1 VKWNY
6 RTVTKLCTVIPRASG
21 EPGTPQHMLGLLGRP
36 LARAMTPQRFRQNE
50 ICLAGEAMLRPL
62 NRREALAAGAGALA
76 AGVGLTAD
84 SARALNDYADQIKE
98 FTGGR
103 TPVESGMRL
112 ELPELAENGN
122 TVPLSVAVDT
132 PVGAHVQE
140 IVVFAPANPNA
151 RVIRFLFSLASVPG
165 ASTRI
170 RLAETQDV
178 IAVAKLS
185 DGTFLSASRQI
196 KVTIGGCG
204 G

>member
-1 VKWNY
+1 MV
-6 RTVTKLCTVIPRASG
+6 RR
-21 EPGTPQHMLGLLGRP
+21 
-36 LARAMTPQRFRQNE
+36 
-50 ICLAGEAMLRPL
+50 L
-62 NRREALAAGAGALA
+62 NRREALTAGAGALA
-76 AGVGLTAD
+76 SGVGLAAGP
-84 SARALNDYADQIKE
+84 ARAVNDYANQIRG

-103 TPVESGMRL
+103 TPVDGGVRL

-122 TVPLSVAVDT
+122 TVPLSVTVDA
-132 PVGAHVQE
+132 PAGVQVQE
-140 IVVFAPANPNA
+140 ILVLAPANPNA
-151 RVIRFLFSLASVPG
+151 RVIRFRFSAASVPE

-185 DGTFLSASRQI
+185 DGTFRSASRQI

>member
-1 VKWNY
+1 MSSEV
-6 RTVTKLCTVIPRASG
+6 
-21 EPGTPQHMLGLLGRP
+21 
-36 LARAMTPQRFRQNE
+36 
-50 ICLAGEAMLRPL
+50 
-62 NRREALAAGAGALA
+62 NRRQALRQGAGALA
-76 AGVGLTAD
+76 GGLAAAAGL
-84 SARALNDYADQIKE
+84 SAGSAAAANDYQDQIRA

-103 TPVESGMRL
+103 TPVQGAIRL

-122 TVPLSVAVDT
+122 TVPLAVAVDPPGGT
-132 PVGAHVQE
+132 RVQE
-140 IVVFAPANPNA
+140 ILVLAPANPNA
-151 RVIRFLFSLASVPG
+151 RVIRFRFSSASVPE

-178 IAVAKLS
+178 IAVAKLD

>member
-1 VKWNY
+1 
-6 RTVTKLCTVIPRASG
+6 
-21 EPGTPQHMLGLLGRP
+21 M
-36 LARAMTPQRFRQNE
+36 
-50 ICLAGEAMLRPL
+50 MLRRRL
-62 NRREALAAGAGALA
+62 NRREALMAGAAALA
-76 AGVGLTAD
+76 AAGTLAAAGP
-84 SARALNDYADQIKE
+84 ARAANDYADQIKA
-98 FTGGR
+98 FTGGL
-103 TPVESGMRL
+103 TPVEGGIRL

-122 TVPLSVAVDT
+122 TVPLSVAVDL
-132 PVGAHVQE
+132 PAGDGMHVQE
-140 IVVFAPANPNA
+140 ILVVAPANPNA
-151 RVIRFLFSLASVPG
+151 RVIRFRFSPASVPE

>member
-1 VKWNY
+1 
-6 RTVTKLCTVIPRASG
+6 
-21 EPGTPQHMLGLLGRP
+21 
-36 LARAMTPQRFRQNE
+36 
-50 ICLAGEAMLRPL
+50 MLRRL
-62 NRREALAAGAGALA
+62 NRREALTASAGALA
-76 AGVGLTAD
+76 AGVGLAAGP
-84 SARALNDYADQIKE
+84 ARALNDYADQIKE

-103 TPVESGMRL
+103 TPVEGRMKL

-151 RVIRFLFSLASVPG
+151 RVIRFRFSSASVPE

>member
-1 VKWNY
+1 
-6 RTVTKLCTVIPRASG
+6 
-21 EPGTPQHMLGLLGRP
+21 M
-36 LARAMTPQRFRQNE
+36 
-50 ICLAGEAMLRPL
+50 MLRRRL
-62 NRREALAAGAGALA
+62 NRREALMAGAGALA
-76 AGVGLTAD
+76 AAGTLAAAGP
-84 SARALNDYADQIKE
+84 ARAANDYADQIKA
-98 FTGGR
+98 FTGGL
-103 TPVESGMRL
+103 TPVEGGIKL

-122 TVPLSVAVDT
+122 TVPLSVAVDL
-132 PVGAHVQE
+132 PAGDGMHVQE
-140 IVVFAPANPNA
+140 ILVVAPANPNA
-151 RVIRFLFSLASVPG
+151 RVIRFRFSPASVPE

>member
-1 VKWNY
+1 
-6 RTVTKLCTVIPRASG
+6 
-21 EPGTPQHMLGLLGRP
+21 
-36 LARAMTPQRFRQNE
+36 
-50 ICLAGEAMLRPL
+50 MLRRL

-76 AGVGLTAD
+76 SSVGLAVD
-84 SARALNDYADQIKE
+84 PARALNDYADQIKE

-103 TPVESGMRL
+103 KPVESGMKI

-122 TVPLSVAVDT
+122 TVPLSVAVDA

-140 IVVFAPANPNA
+140 ILVFAPANPNA
-151 RVIRFLFSLASVPG
+151 RVIRFRFSPASLPE